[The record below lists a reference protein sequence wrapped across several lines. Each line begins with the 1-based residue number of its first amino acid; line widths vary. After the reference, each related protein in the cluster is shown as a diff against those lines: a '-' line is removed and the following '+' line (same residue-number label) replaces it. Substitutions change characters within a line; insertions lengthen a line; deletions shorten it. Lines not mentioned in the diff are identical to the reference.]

1 MYYHG
6 VWTVIHTKLT
16 IKLNNL
22 ETIYDPSNIDLGI
35 YYTFIDQYS
44 IFKKKMICSSTY
56 YKNNDI
62 HLKIIS
68 FYIHLTL

>member
-22 ETIYDPSNIDLGI
+22 ETIYAPSNNDLDI
-35 YYTFIDQYS
+35 YYTFMDQYS
-44 IFKKKMICSSTY
+44 IFKKK
-56 YKNNDI
+56 NDLFI
-62 HLKIIS
+62 DL
-68 FYIHLTL
+68 L